1 MKNHSY
7 NKANFYIA
15 IILLTII
22 LLIHIDIL
30 FAPLSTFFST
40 FDKADLF
47 YFFNIRDY
55 AFDTIKRCSFPLWTT
70 RIFCGIP
77 FSANSETAIFYLPNV
92 IFFFIPI
99 SKAINLSFLIH
110 FFILSFS
117 VFLWIN
123 NKVKNTLVSLVVAII
138 AVFNAGFYLHFYAA
152 HLSNIITACWFPLL
166 LYFYDKTF
174 EKRTYSNIF
183 PIIFIITLQIFAGHF
198 QYVYYSALVSMLYV
212 LFFCRNKETIITIIV
227 SYFFSFFLTAVQLL
241 PSFDFYLDGSRKVNI
256 FDMQNISICSNLKY
270 LITLFFH
277 QSIRFTSTMFW
288 ETSNYI
294 GTLSL
299 FVILMMLFH
308 IRNKNIMKYF
318 ILTVALYLLTFK
330 SFSDI
335 AQHIIPCF
343 SWFRSPIKLVFFINI
358 LLLPLL
364 AYGINF
370 IVSKK
375 DKINIFF
382 IIGLIIFS
390 LLIILFKEK
399 VIELISLNHDLS
411 QRTLKSVNFHLQI
424 LIFLFFFFSILLYA
438 KKFLL
443 SRIIIIILLII
454 EPILIMRSYSKQ
466 FFYQSNYNYQ
476 YISQESINEQP
487 RFFSYDRYSLKY
499 DAENV
504 VGRAP
509 DKLKNFLI
517 FDGKEKNNNIWGLLR
532 CKYIMDATSGGSLE
546 TKAATLNRLN
556 VFYDYTVEKD
566 KEKIYE
572 TLQNSNFN
580 IFNTVILEK
589 EPHIKPI
596 KEGKNKLNIL
606 SFNENTID
614 FEIDTTEPA
623 IILYTDNYTKDWQ
636 ACDIDNPKQKYEI
649 ICADYIYKAISVDKG
664 YHRIRFEYKPISFIA
679 GMYISVVSWGI
690 FLLLLVYYIRKNKF
704 NLKK

>member
-1 MKNHSY
+1 M
-7 NKANFYIA
+7 NKFFNKINIFYIFLF
-15 IILLTII
+15 ITFVIS
-22 LLIHIDIL
+22 LIHINIL
-30 FAPLSTFFST
+30 LATANRFFQ
-40 FDKADLF
+40 FCDKMDLL
-47 YFFNIRDY
+47 YFINIRQY
-55 AFDTIKRCSFPLWTT
+55 AFDTISSGLFPLWTT
-70 RIFCGIP
+70 KIFCGTP
-77 FSANSETAIFYLPNV
+77 FFANSETAIFYLPNI
-92 IFFFIPI
+92 IFFFLPI
-99 SKAINLSFLIH
+99 YKAINLSFLLH
-110 FFILSFS
+110 FFVLGFS
-117 VFLWIN
+117 VFLWIDN
-123 NKVKNTLVSLVVAII
+123 QIKNRFIAIIVAII
-138 AVFNAGFYLHFYAA
+138 SVFNSNYYLHFYAA
-152 HLSNIITACWFPLL
+152 HLSNIITVSWFPLL

-174 EKRTYSNIF
+174 EKKKYINIF
-183 PIIFIITLQIFAGHF
+183 PISFIISLQIFAGHF
-198 QYVYYSALVSMLYV
+198 QYVYYSALVSILYV
-212 LFFCRNKETIITIIV
+212 LLFCRNKQVLITIFS
-227 SYFFSFFLTAVQLL
+227 SYCIAFFLTAIQLFT
-241 PSFDFYLDGSRKVNI
+241 SYDFYLEGARRANI
-256 FDMQNISICSNLKY
+256 FDTGNVSVVSQFKY
-270 LITLFFH
+270 LLTLIFH
-277 QSIRFTSTMFW
+277 QNLLFTSAMYW

-294 GTLSL
+294 GALNI
-299 FVILMMLFH
+299 FVILIALFH
-308 IRNKNIMKYF
+308 VWNKKTLKLL
-318 ILTVALYLLTFK
+318 ILILILYSLTFK
-330 SFSDI
+330 TTSNF

-517 FDGKEKNNNIWGLLR
+517 FDGKGKNNNIWGLLR
-532 CKYIMDATSGGSLE
+532 CKYIMDAKSGGSLE

-623 IILYTDNYTKDWQ
+623 MILYTDNYTKDWQ
-636 ACDIDNPKQKYEI
+636 ARDIDNPKQKYEI

-690 FLLLLVYYIRKNKF
+690 FLLLLFYYIRKNKF